1 MFPLLRSLT
10 ARYLLQKWDRAVLV
24 AISIALGVA
33 TLVSARLLNLC
44 VEAAAY
50 DTTIPVDV
58 ADLYVQN
65 GEAGVDWQVV
75 DDLRAASVPGIKR
88 VEPFVQLRVALP
100 ELDQRPA
107 VVFGIDIQGRAGKG
121 MPDAGELRLNLTRV
135 DNPVAFAVLPL
146 QDGRLVPIGRPVAM
160 CRRLYDERR
169 SRGKADTD
177 PVEIRYTNVRESF
190 HLAYVIDVPK
200 DSPLAPFAEN
210 LLVMDATQA
219 AMFSRRPGVGGD
231 RVTRIGL
238 FLEPGADTNAIRQQ
252 AEAVVGSRAQV
263 RTSEAIRK
271 STSAVVGA
279 VKLIL
284 NFCSLGALIVG
295 LFLVYNALAVTVA
308 ERRHDIG
315 VMRSLG
321 ATRTQIAHLF
331 TAEAMFLGALG
342 SLPGIPLGLWL
353 AGLAIDQF
361 GDELKSSFLNSESF
375 RPGLSL
381 ETGLIA
387 VLAGM
392 TTALLAA
399 LVPALQAASDE
410 PADAVRRAP
419 SASARTLR
427 RIHRFACLA
436 LVAAG
441 FATVLMRRQFPSPTG
456 SLIGGSLVLIGL
468 FLAMPIFVGI
478 FSRLFHPLCRWAMG
492 VEARLAADNL
502 VRSPARTGLV
512 TGALAAGVSLMFLTA
527 GVGKSMEVPVR
538 DWLEEVIQADAYVFR
553 DNPAAANSSMAPM
566 DPRVR
571 DQLLAIPGVEHVV
584 GLKFF
589 RAEWRETIILLV
601 AIDGPDYRRAI
612 RARVPDPHPALDLM
626 ERLPEGPV
634 TIVSDN
640 FADKWG
646 VKEGDV
652 VTVQGPRSPVNLTVI
667 GIGRDYSW
675 NQGTIFV
682 ERKVF
687 ARLFGENVVDG
698 IHVFFRKDADFDATY
713 ERVRQVANG
722 EQLAVQN
729 RESVQI
735 YLTSVIK
742 RLFRVAYLQQFIVA
756 VVAALGVVT
765 SLLISVLQRR
775 RELGLL
781 RAVGA
786 TQPQVLKSVLAEAMF
801 MGVIGMLLGF
811 AQGLFMEWYFLH
823 IVMREETGFIFDLL
837 VPWKEALGIGFVCVV
852 VATAAGFVPAL
863 HAVRLRI
870 PDAIAY
876 E

>member
-1 MFPLLRSLT
+1 MFPLQRSLT
-10 ARYLLQKWDRAVLV
+10 ARYLLQKWERSLLV
-24 AISIALGVA
+24 AISIALGIA
-33 TLVSARLLNLC
+33 TLVSTRLLNQC

-50 DTTIPVDV
+50 DTTIPADV

-65 GEAGVDWQVV
+65 GEAGVDWKVL
-75 DDLRAASVPGIKR
+75 DDLRAASIPGIRR

-107 VVFGIDIQGRAGKG
+107 VIFGIDVEGRADQGTPDDGK
-121 MPDAGELRLNLTRV
+121 LQLNLTPV
-135 DNPVAFAVLPL
+135 DNPVAF
-146 QDGRLVPIGRPVAM
+146 LVWPVQVGRPVAIS
-160 CRRLYDERR
+160 RRLYDERR
-169 SRGKADTD
+169 ARGKGDTD
-177 PVEIRYTNVRESF
+177 PIAIRYTNVTETF
-190 HLAYVIDVPK
+190 HLAYIIDVPK
-200 DSPLAPFAEN
+200 DSPVAPFAEN
-210 LLVMDATQA
+210 LLIMDVAQA
-219 AMFSRRPGVGGD
+219 ATFSRRPGVGGD

-238 FLEPGADTNAIRQQ
+238 YVEPGADIGAVHERAQT
-252 AEAVVGSRAQV
+252 VVGSRAQV
-263 RTSEAIRK
+263 RTPEAIRK

-279 VKLIL
+279 VKLVL
-284 NFCSLGALIVG
+284 NLCSLGALIVG

-353 AGLAIDQF
+353 SGLAINQF

-375 RPGLSL
+375 RPHLSL

-392 TTALLAA
+392 ATALLAA

-419 SASARTLR
+419 STTGGTLR
-427 RIHRFACLA
+427 RIYRVACVL
-436 LVAAG
+436 LVAGG
-441 FATVLMRRQFPSPTG
+441 FATVLLRRQLPSPTG
-456 SLIGGSLVLIGL
+456 SLIGGSLVLIGM
-468 FLAMPIFVGI
+468 FLAMPIFVGL
-478 FSRLFHPLCRWAMG
+478 FSRLFLPLCRWSMG

-512 TGALAAGVSLMFLTA
+512 IGALAAGVSLMFLTA
-527 GVGKSMEVPVR
+527 GVGKSNEVPIR
-538 DWLEEVIQADAYVFR
+538 NWLEEVIQADAFVFR

-566 DPRVR
+566 EPGVR
-571 DQLLAIPGVEHVV
+571 DQFLAVPGVEHVV

-589 RAEWRETIILLV
+589 RAEWRGTFILLV
-601 AIDGPDYRRAI
+601 AIDGPDYRQGV
-612 RARVPDPHPALDLM
+612 RARVPNPNPTLDLM

-640 FADKWG
+640 FAAKWG
-646 VKEGDV
+646 VQEGDI
-652 VTVQGPRSPVNLTVI
+652 VTIQGPRGPVNLTVI

-682 ERKVF
+682 ERTIF
-687 ARLFGENVVDG
+687 AELFGENVVDG
-698 IHVFFRKDADFDATY
+698 IHVFFRKDADFNTTY
-713 ERVRQVANG
+713 ERVRQVADR
-722 EQLAVQN
+722 EQLVVQN

-735 YLTSVIK
+735 YLVSVID

-801 MGVIGMLLGF
+801 MGLIGTILGF

-823 IVMREETGFIFDLL
+823 IVMREETGFVFDLL
-837 VPWKEALGIGFVCVV
+837 VPWKEALGIGLICVLT
-852 VATAAGFVPAL
+852 ATAAGLIPAF
-863 HAVRLRI
+863 HAVRLNI
-870 PDAIAY
+870 PEAIAY